1 MKTST
6 PIRLALLAASLLGTG
21 AASAQA
27 QGVTAD
33 EVLIGT
39 LQDLSGPLA
48 GYGKDLRNGMQMR
61 IAEANDKGGVHGRK
75 LKLLVE
81 DTGYDPRRA
90 VLGAQ
95 KLVNQDKIFVMA
107 GSLGT
112 GVNNAA
118 LPVQLSKSVMN
129 FFPAALSRDMYEPV
143 NKLKF
148 AFLSSYYEQIAPAS
162 ARLYREKKAGKPCII
177 YQDDEYGLEILR
189 GTEAGLKSVGAELV
203 EKTSFKRGAT
213 DFSSQVARMKAAG
226 CDFVVT
232 GTLIRETV
240 GTLSEARRIDFN
252 PTFLGAFGTYTD
264 LIHKLGGKPMDGFYS
279 TMTVQHPYE
288 DSVSDTL
295 KPWLASYRTRFN
307 EAPTAY
313 SIYGYVILDRLVQ
326 AMDKAGAKLDSDS
339 LSRAVEGLKTPVDMF
354 GVPELSFAPDRHLGS
369 TKARLS
375 QIQDGRWKV
384 VLDYEQMTK

>member
-1 MKTST
+1 MKF
-6 PIRLALLAASLLGTG
+6 IRQARCLLAVSVIAMAA
-21 AASAQA
+21 AASAQT
-27 QGVTAD
+27 QGVSKD
-33 EVLIGT
+33 EIVLGT

-61 IAEANDKGGVHGRK
+61 VAEANDKGGVHGRK
-75 LKLLVE
+75 IKLLVE
-81 DTGYDPRRA
+81 DSGYDPKKA
-90 VLGAQ
+90 VLAAQ
-95 KLVNQDKIFVMA
+95 KLVNQEKIFVMA

-118 LPVQLSKSVMN
+118 LPVQTTKNVMN

-143 NKLKF
+143 SKLKF
-148 AFLSSYYEQIAPAS
+148 AFLSSYYDQIAPAS
-162 ARLYREKKAGKPCII
+162 ARLFKEKNAQKPCII

-189 GTEAGLKSVGAELV
+189 GVEAGLKTIDATLV

-213 DFSSQVARMKAAG
+213 DFSSQVARLKAAG

-240 GTLSEARRIDFN
+240 GTLNEARKLDFN

-288 DSVSDTL
+288 DTAPEAL
-295 KPWLASYRTRFN
+295 KPWMASYRTRFG
-307 EAPTAY
+307 EAPSAY
-313 SIYGYVILDRLVQ
+313 SIYGYVILDRLVR
-326 AMDKAGAKLDSDS
+326 AMEAAGPQLDLDTLVKSIES
-339 LSRAVEGLKTPVDMF
+339 LKVPADMF
-354 GVPELSFAPDRHLGS
+354 GMPELSFGPQQHLGS
-369 TKARLS
+369 SKARLS

-384 VLDYEQMTK
+384 VLDYDQAK

>member
-1 MKTST
+1 MQRFPSFRHLIVTAALVSCGAV
-6 PIRLALLAASLLGTG
+6 LAQT
-21 AASAQA
+21 
-27 QGVTAD
+27 QGVSSD
-33 EVLIGT
+33 EILVGT

-61 IAEANDKGGVHGRK
+61 IAEANDKGGLHGRK
-75 LKLLVE
+75 LRLLVE

-118 LPVQLSKSVMN
+118 LPVQTSKNVMN
-129 FFPAALSRDMYEPV
+129 FFPAALSRDMYEPAS
-143 NKLKF
+143 KLKF

-162 ARLYREKKAGKPCII
+162 ARLFLERKSTKPCII

-189 GTEAGLKSVGAELV
+189 GTEAGLKSVNAELV

-213 DFSSQVARMKAAG
+213 DFSSQVARMKGAG

-240 GTLSEARRIDFN
+240 GTLNEARRIDFN
-252 PTFLGAFGTYTD
+252 PTF
-264 LIHKLGGKPMDGFYS
+264 
-279 TMTVQHPYE
+279 
-288 DSVSDTL
+288 
-295 KPWLASYRTRFN
+295 
-307 EAPTAY
+307 
-313 SIYGYVILDRLVQ
+313 
-326 AMDKAGAKLDSDS
+326 
-339 LSRAVEGLKTPVDMF
+339 
-354 GVPELSFAPDRHLGS
+354 
-369 TKARLS
+369 
-375 QIQDGRWKV
+375 
-384 VLDYEQMTK
+384 

>member
-1 MKTST
+1 MRTSR
-6 PIRLALLAASLLGTG
+6 RLHSLIGGVALAAYGL
-21 AASAQA
+21 AAAQI
-27 QGVTAD
+27 QGVTKD
-33 EVLIGT
+33 EILVGT

-61 IAEANDKGGVHGRK
+61 IAEANDKGGVQGRK
-75 LKLLVE
+75 LRLLVE
-81 DTGYDPRRA
+81 DSGYDPKRA
-90 VLGAQ
+90 VLATQ
-95 KLVNQDKIFVMA
+95 KLVNQDRIFVMA

-118 LPVQLSKSVMN
+118 LPVLASKNVMN

-143 NKLKF
+143 SKLKF
-148 AFLSSYYEQIAPAS
+148 AFLSSYYDQIAPAA
-162 ARLYREKKAGKPCII
+162 ARLYREKKAARPCII

-189 GTEAGLKSVGAELV
+189 GTEAGLKTVGAELA

-240 GTLSEARRIDFN
+240 GTLNEARRIDFN

-288 DSVSDTL
+288 DSVSDAL
-295 KPWLASYRTRFN
+295 KPWLTAYRGRFN
-307 EAPTAY
+307 EAPSAY
-313 SIYGYVILDRLVQ
+313 SIYGYVIADRLVQ
-326 AMDKAGAKLDSDS
+326 ALDKAGAQPDTDS
-339 LSRAVEGLKTPVDMF
+339 LARAVEALKTPADMF

-369 TKARLS
+369 NKARLS

-384 VLDYEQMTK
+384 VLDYDQMAR

>member
-1 MKTST
+1 MKTFRHT
-6 PIRLALLAASLLGTG
+6 RCLLAALAIVATAG
-21 AASAQA
+21 AQA
-27 QGVTAD
+27 QQQGVSKD
-33 EVLIGT
+33 EILIGT

-48 GYGKDLRNGMQMR
+48 GYGKDLRNGMLLR
-61 IAEANDKGGVHGRK
+61 IAEVNAKGGVHGRK
-75 LKLLVE
+75 LTLRVE

-95 KLVNQDKIFVMA
+95 KLVNQEKVFVMA

-118 LPVQLSKSVMN
+118 LPVQMSKNVMN
-129 FFPAALSRDMYEPV
+129 FFPSALSRDMYEPLH
-143 NKLKF
+143 KLKF
-148 AFLSSYYEQIAPAS
+148 AFLSSYYEQIVPAS
-162 ARLYREKKAGKPCII
+162 ARLYREQKASKPCII

-189 GTEAGLKSVGAELV
+189 GTEAGLKTVGAELV

-213 DFSSQVARMKAAG
+213 DFSSQVARLKAAG

-240 GTLSEARRIDFN
+240 GTINEARKLDFN

-264 LIHKLGGKPMDGFYS
+264 LIHKLGGKAMDGFFS

-288 DSVSDTL
+288 DTAPDNI
-295 KPWLASYRTRFN
+295 KPWMTAYRAQFN

-313 SIYGYVILDRLVQ
+313 SIYGYVILDRLVM
-326 AMDKAGAKLDSDS
+326 AMEKAGTDLTTDNLVKAI
-339 LSRAVEGLKTPVDMF
+339 EGLETPVDMF
-354 GVPELSFAPDRHLGS
+354 GMPAMSFSPTKHLGS
-369 TKARLS
+369 SKARLS

-384 VLDYEQMTK
+384 VLDYDQMN

>member
-1 MKTST
+1 MKTFK
-6 PIRLALLAASLLGTG
+6 ALPAAVF
-21 AASAQA
+21 AAAALSAAPAFAQS
-27 QGVTAD
+27 QGVSAN

-75 LKLLVE
+75 LRLLVE

-95 KLVNQDKIFVMA
+95 KLVNQEKVFVMA

-118 LPVQLSKSVMN
+118 LPVQMAKNVIN
-129 FFPAALSRDMYEPV
+129 FFPSALSRDMYEPV
-143 NKLKF
+143 HKLKF

-162 ARLYREKKAGKPCII
+162 ARLYREKKASKPCII

-189 GTEAGLKSVGAELV
+189 GTEAGLKSVGTELV

-240 GTLSEARRIDFN
+240 GTLNEARRIDFN

-288 DSVSDTL
+288 DNAPEAL
-295 KPWLASYRTRFN
+295 KPWMAGYKGRFN

-326 AMDKAGAKLDSDS
+326 AMDKAGARLDTDS
-339 LSRAVEGLKTPVDMF
+339 LSRAIEGLKTPVDMF
-354 GVPELSFAPDRHLGS
+354 GMPEMSFGPDKHLGS
-369 TKARLS
+369 NKARLS
-375 QIQDGRWKV
+375 QIVDGRWKV
-384 VLDYEQMTK
+384 VLDYEQMAK

>member
-1 MKTST
+1 MKIVRHSRTV
-6 PIRLALLAASLLGTG
+6 LLAASLLTGTV
-21 AASAQA
+21 AFAQV
-27 QGVTAD
+27 QGVSKD
-33 EVLIGT
+33 EILIGT

-61 IAEANDKGGVHGRK
+61 IAEANEKGGVHGRK

-95 KLVNQDKIFVMA
+95 KLVNQDKVFVMA

-112 GVNNAA
+112 AVNNAA
-118 LPVQLSKSVMN
+118 LPVQMAKNVMN

-143 NKLKF
+143 HKLKF

-162 ARLYREKKAGKPCII
+162 ARLYREKNAGKPCIL

-189 GTEAGLKSVGAELV
+189 GTEAGLKSLGAELV

-213 DFSSQVARMKAAG
+213 DFSSQVARMKGAG

-240 GTLSEARRIDFN
+240 GAISEARRIGFN

-288 DSVSDTL
+288 DGVSDAL
-295 KPWLASYRTRFN
+295 KPWLTGYRARFN

-326 AMDKAGAKLDSDS
+326 SIDKAGPGLNTDT
-339 LSRAVEGLKTPVDMF
+339 LSQAVEGLKTPVDMF
-354 GVPELSFAPDRHLGS
+354 GMPEMSFAPDRHLGS
-369 TKARLS
+369 NKARLS
-375 QIQDGRWKV
+375 QIRDGRWTV
-384 VLDYEQMTK
+384 VLDYDEMAK

>member
-1 MKTST
+1 MRIPTT
-6 PIRLALLAASLLGTG
+6 ARNVIAVAALAACS
-21 AASAQA
+21 AAMAQT
-27 QGVTAD
+27 QGVSKD
-33 EVLIGT
+33 EILVGT

-61 IAEANDKGGVHGRK
+61 IAEANEKGGVHGRK

-95 KLVNQDKIFVMA
+95 KLVNQEKVFVMA

-118 LPVQLSKSVMN
+118 LPVQMSKNVMN

-143 NKLKF
+143 HKLKF

-162 ARLYREKKAGKPCII
+162 ARLYREKKASKPCII

-189 GTEAGLKSVGAELV
+189 GTEAGLKGVGAELV

-240 GTLSEARRIDFN
+240 GTLNEARRIDFN

-288 DSVSDTL
+288 DNLSDAL
-295 KPWLASYRTRFN
+295 KPWVAGYRTRFN
-307 EAPTAY
+307 DAPTAY

-326 AMDKAGAKLDSDS
+326 AMDKAGANLDTDT
-339 LSRAVEGLKTPVDMF
+339 LARAIEGLKTPVDMF
-354 GVPELSFAPDRHLGS
+354 GMPEMAFSADNHLGS
-369 TKARLS
+369 NKARLS

-384 VLDYEQMTK
+384 VLDYDQMAK

>member
-1 MKTST
+1 MKTFRPVRIAVLT
-6 PIRLALLAASLLGTG
+6 ALLAATTSF
-21 AASAQA
+21 AQT
-27 QGVTAD
+27 QGISAD
-33 EVLIGT
+33 EILIGT

-81 DTGYDPRRA
+81 DSGYDPRRA

-95 KLVNQDKIFVMA
+95 KLVNQDRIFVMA

-112 GVNNAA
+112 AVNNAA
-118 LPVQLSKSVMN
+118 LPVQLGKNVIN

-143 NKLKF
+143 HKLKF
-148 AFLSSYYEQIAPAS
+148 AFVSSYYEQIAPAS
-162 ARLYREKKAGKPCII
+162 ARLYREKKAARPCII

-189 GTEAGLKSVGAELV
+189 GTEAGLKSVGVELT

-240 GTLSEARRIDFN
+240 GTLNEARRIDFN

-288 DSVSDTL
+288 DGVSDAV
-295 KPWLASYRTRFN
+295 KPWLASYKSRFN
-307 EAPTAY
+307 EAPSAY

-326 AMDKAGAKLDSDS
+326 AMDKAGAKLDADA
-339 LSRAVEGLKTPVDMF
+339 LSRAIEGLETPADMF
-354 GVPELSFAPDRHLGS
+354 GMPEMAFGPDKHLGS
-369 TKARLS
+369 NKARLS

-384 VLDYEQMTK
+384 ILDYDQMSK

>member
-1 MKTST
+1 MQRFPSFRHLIVTAALVSCGAV
-6 PIRLALLAASLLGTG
+6 LAQT
-21 AASAQA
+21 
-27 QGVTAD
+27 QGVSSD
-33 EVLIGT
+33 EILVGT

-61 IAEANDKGGVHGRK
+61 IAEANDKGGLHGRK
-75 LKLLVE
+75 LRLLVE

-118 LPVQLSKSVMN
+118 LPVQTSKNVMN
-129 FFPAALSRDMYEPV
+129 FFPAALSRDMYEPAS
-143 NKLKF
+143 KLKF

-162 ARLYREKKAGKPCII
+162 ARLFLERKSTKPCII

-189 GTEAGLKSVGAELV
+189 GTEAGLKSVNAELV

-213 DFSSQVARMKAAG
+213 DFSSQVARMKGAG

-240 GTLSEARRIDFN
+240 GTLNEARRIDFN

-288 DSVSDTL
+288 DAVTGDV
-295 KPWLASYRTRFN
+295 KNWLAAYKSRFN
-307 EAPTAY
+307 DLPSAY

-326 AMDKAGAKLDSDS
+326 AIDKAGTRLDTDALAK
-339 LSRAVEGLKTPVDMF
+339 AVESMKTSVDMF
-354 GVPELSFAPDRHLGS
+354 GMPELSFGADKHLGS
-369 TKARLS
+369 NKARLS

-384 VLDYEQMTK
+384 VLDYEQMAK

>member
-1 MKTST
+1 MKIVRHSRTV
-6 PIRLALLAASLLGTG
+6 LLAAGLLTGTV
-21 AASAQA
+21 AFAQV
-27 QGVTAD
+27 QGVSKD
-33 EVLIGT
+33 EILIGT

-61 IAEANDKGGVHGRK
+61 IAEANEKGGVHGRK

-95 KLVNQDKIFVMA
+95 KLVNQDKVFVMA

-112 GVNNAA
+112 AVNNAA
-118 LPVQLSKSVMN
+118 LPVQMAKNVMN

-143 NKLKF
+143 HKLKF

-162 ARLYREKKAGKPCII
+162 ARLYREKNASKPCIL

-213 DFSSQVARMKAAG
+213 DFSSQVARMKGAG

-240 GTLSEARRIDFN
+240 GAISEARRIGFN

-288 DSVSDTL
+288 DGVSDAL
-295 KPWLASYRTRFN
+295 KPWLTGYRARFN

-326 AMDKAGAKLDSDS
+326 SIDKAGPGLNTDT
-339 LSRAVEGLKTPVDMF
+339 LSQAVEGLKTPVDMF
-354 GVPELSFAPDRHLGS
+354 GMPEMSFAPDRHLGS
-369 TKARLS
+369 NKARLS
-375 QIQDGRWKV
+375 QIRDGRWTV
-384 VLDYEQMTK
+384 VLDYDEMAK